1 MRKPFLIAAA
11 ALVLSALLACP
22 SQAACTEEEAN
33 QKAAALMQAMY
44 ELSQKD
50 PEKYEALSS
59 EFDQE
64 MQRLE
69 AQNKGNDMQAICTFA
84 DKVLRRI
91 KK

>member
-1 MRKPFLIAAA
+1 
-11 ALVLSALLACP
+11 
-22 SQAACTEEEAN
+22 
-33 QKAAALMQAMY
+33 MQAMY

-84 DKVLRRI
+84 DKALRRI